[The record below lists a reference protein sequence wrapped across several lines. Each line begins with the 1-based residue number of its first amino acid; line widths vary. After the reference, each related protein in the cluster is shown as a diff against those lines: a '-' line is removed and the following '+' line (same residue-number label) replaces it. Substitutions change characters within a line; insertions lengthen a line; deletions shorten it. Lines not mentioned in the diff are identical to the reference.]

1 MPIMGIIRLLTVEV
15 TKSLAAPPI
24 INAIAKEITFC
35 SFKKSKKGL
44 LGLYVENGKMVTKAT
59 DYATMESIEN
69 LLQPILK
76 NGEFLSMSTLD
87 DIRNRLGGV

>member
-1 MPIMGIIRLLTVEV
+1 
-15 TKSLAAPPI
+15 
-24 INAIAKEITFC
+24 
-35 SFKKSKKGL
+35 
-44 LGLYVENGKMVTKAT
+44 MVTKAT